1 VRTPVTVG
9 VVGLGDWGPRLV
21 RIFDELPT
29 AELRWLCDESPAALL
44 RLQPRFPA
52 ARTTVD
58 IEDLLADEEL
68 DAVVIATPAATHH
81 RLARRAIDAEKH
93 VLVETPLTLSGA
105 HSQDLVDRA
114 ERLGRRLMGGH
125 VLLFH
130 PAIRRLKELIDGGAL
145 GDIYYL
151 RGSRLGLGKPRLDV
165 GVVGDLGPHDVA
177 AVLYLLGDEPVE
189 VTARGGLYGEV
200 GVVDAAFCTLVFATG
215 IQAHL
220 QFSWL
225 EPQRT
230 RRLSVIGS
238 ERMAVFDDLERERKL
253 TLCERLPARRE
264 NEVLGHGVGVGPG
277 DLVSLRLPD
286 DEPLRL
292 ECEHFL
298 TAIRSSADM
307 IAGARESASVVNVLE
322 ALQHSLDA
330 NGRPEPVGGDDGA
343 TTVIQLPVPSPGLVA
358 PARLD

>member
-1 VRTPVTVG
+1 VRTPVTIG
-9 VVGLGDWGPRLV
+9 IVGLGDWGPRLV

-52 ARTTVD
+52 ARATVD
-58 IEDLLADEEL
+58 VEDLLADEEL
-68 DAVVIATPAATHH
+68 DAVVVATPAATHY

-93 VLVETPLTLSGA
+93 VLVETPLTLSGVDA
-105 HSQDLVDRA
+105 QDLVDRA
-114 ERLGRRLMGGH
+114 ERLDRRLMGAH

-130 PAIRRLKELIDGGAL
+130 PAIRRLKELLDGGAL
-145 GDIYYL
+145 GDVYYL
-151 RGSRLGLGKPRLDV
+151 RGSRLGLGRPRLDV
-165 GVVGDLGPHDVA
+165 GVVGDLGPDDVA

-215 IQAHL
+215 IQAYLH
-220 QFSWL
+220 FSWL

-238 ERMAVFDDLERERKL
+238 ERMAVFDDLELERKL
-253 TLCERLPARRE
+253 TLCERLPSRRG
-264 NEVLGHGVGVGPG
+264 NEALGHGVRVGAG
-277 DLVSLRLPD
+277 DLLSLRLPD

-298 TAIRSSADM
+298 TAIRSSADMM

-330 NGRPEPVGGDDGA
+330 NGRPEPVGGADQA
-343 TTVIQLPVPSPGLVA
+343 TTPIPLPVRS
-358 PARLD
+358 